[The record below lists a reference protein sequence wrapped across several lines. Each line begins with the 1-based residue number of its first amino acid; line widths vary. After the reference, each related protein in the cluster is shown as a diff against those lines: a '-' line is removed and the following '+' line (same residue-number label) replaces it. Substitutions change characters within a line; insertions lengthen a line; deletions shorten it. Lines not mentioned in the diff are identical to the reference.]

1 MQFELWQLFLISI
14 LYLGLLFLI
23 ATATDRQ
30 WIPASIVRHPLV
42 YTLSLGVYATSWSF
56 YGSVGFAQ
64 KEGFSFLAI
73 YLGAT
78 IAFIASPILLRP
90 ILKLTESYR
99 LSSLADLFAFRY
111 HSQAAGILV
120 TLFMLAGTL
129 PYMSLQIH
137 AITST
142 LKIMTQS
149 TQNSDMALGFC
160 ITIGLFSI
168 LFGARHISPREK
180 HHGLVVAIAFESLVK
195 LVTLLM
201 VGLFAVFGIFGGFSE
216 LNQYLELNPEAN
228 AALFKPVT
236 EGPWATLLMLSFAAA
251 FLLPRQFHMIFVENT
266 DPKAMNTASW
276 AFPLFLLLLNISIPP
291 ILWAGESLNLNIPA
305 DLYVLGIT
313 LKSDSSV
320 LPVLTFLGGLSAAS
334 AMIIVTTL
342 ALASMCMNHL
352 VLPASFPS
360 KLSSGTN
367 MYYWLLWG
375 RRLVIV
381 LIIAAGYGFYLVQQ
395 YNQGLAGLGLISFV
409 AVAQCLPGIVGL
421 LYWQRASKAGF
432 IAGLLVGISIWG
444 ITLLL
449 PLFERAGIIVLPFLT
464 TPNLAISTT
473 DSALWSLAFNS
484 LAFVLFS
491 FLMPQ
496 SDEEREVSN
505 ACFRKGF
512 LVPEGKVRA
521 TSIDEFENQLTK
533 VIGIDIARSEIKRA
547 LSDLGV
553 NHETVD
559 TAALPL
565 LRAQINRNLSGL
577 VGPVLSRM
585 IVNEHLQIDRA
596 TKTALADTIQFVE
609 DKDEKTRSKL
619 EGVSSELDALRRF
632 HFQVLQDLPLGVV
645 SVSEDNHIVS
655 WNNAM
660 ARLTGIEQT
669 TIIGQ
674 SVDHIEPPWQ
684 NLLVSFV
691 SSKDFQISKLKII
704 VNKEPYILNLFKA
717 VVSHDQKQR
726 NGIVILIED
735 HSERYSLEEKL
746 AHSERLASIGQL
758 ATGVAHEI
766 GNPVTGIACLAQDLQ
781 SEPDNTLVLQQ
792 GLEQI
797 LKQTERIDNIVRALV
812 NFSHTDRI
820 DHHSVGPLSLHHTID
835 QAIQLVSLNHSNLQ
849 LIYQNQCDESLYV
862 AGYSQKLI
870 QVFVN
875 LLSNA
880 TDVSDLGD
888 TIEIQALAYDNTI
901 TTTVRDYGKGIEESH
916 LAKIFEPFFTTKPVG
931 EGTGL
936 GLSLSYNI
944 IQEHGGSI
952 CASNRSDKGCQFE
965 VSLPRFRP
973 TDNSLNNLA
982 NNRSDS

>member
-1 MQFELWQLFLISI
+1 MQFELWQLFLVSI

-23 ATATDRQ
+23 ATATDRC
-30 WIPASIVRHPLV
+30 WIPASIARHPLV

-64 KEGFSFLAI
+64 KEGFSFLTI

-78 IAFIASPILLRP
+78 IAFVASPILLRP

-99 LSSLADLFAFRY
+99 LASLADLFAFRY
-111 HSQAAGILV
+111 HSQAAGVLV

-129 PYMSLQIH
+129 PYMSLQIQ
-137 AITST
+137 AITNT

-149 TQNSDMALGFC
+149 AQNSDMALGFC

-168 LFGARHISPREK
+168 LFGARHISLREK

-195 LVTLLM
+195 LVTLLI
-201 VGLFAVFGIFGGFSE
+201 VGLFAIFGIFGGFSE
-216 LNQYLELNPEAN
+216 LNHYLELNPEAN
-228 AALFKPVT
+228 AALFKPVK
-236 EGPWATLLMLSFAAA
+236 EGPWATLMMLSFAAA
-251 FLLPRQFHMIFVENT
+251 FLLPRQFHMIFVENI
-266 DPKAMNTASW
+266 DPKAINTASW
-276 AFPLFLLLLNISIPP
+276 AFPLFLLLLNISILP
-291 ILWAGESLNLNIPA
+291 ILWAGESLNLSIPA

-313 LKSDSSV
+313 LKSGSSI
-320 LPVLTFLGGLSAAS
+320 LPILTFLGGLSAAS

-352 VLPASFPS
+352 VLPASFPLR
-360 KLSSGTN
+360 LSSGTN
-367 MYYWLLWG
+367 MYHWLLWG

-381 LIIAAGYGFYLVQQ
+381 LIIAAGYGFYLVKQ

-432 IAGLLVGISIWG
+432 IAGLLVGGFIWG

-449 PLFERAGIIVLPFLT
+449 PLFERAGIIALPFLST
-464 TPNLAISTT
+464 QILAISTT

-491 FLMPQ
+491 LTMPQ

-512 LVPEGKVRA
+512 LLPQGKVRA
-521 TSIDEFENQLTK
+521 TSIGEFEHQLTK
-533 VIGIDIARSEIKRA
+533 IIGTDIARGEIKRA
-547 LSDLGV
+547 LSDLGMD
-553 NHETVD
+553 HETVD

-585 IVNEHLQIDRA
+585 IVNQHLQIDRA
-596 TKTALADTIQFVE
+596 TKSALADTIQFVE
-609 DKDEKTRSKL
+609 TKNEKTRSKL

-645 SVSEDNHIVS
+645 SVSEDNLIVS

-660 ARLTGIEQT
+660 ERLTGIEQSA
-669 TIIGQ
+669 IIGQ
-674 SVDHIEPPWQ
+674 SINIIQQPWQ
-684 NLLVSFV
+684 KILVSFI
-691 SSKDFQISKLKII
+691 SSTNFQISKLKTI
-704 VNKEPYILNLFKA
+704 VNKEPHVLNLFKA

-726 NGIVILIED
+726 SGIVILIED
-735 HSERYSLEEKL
+735 HSERYSLEKKL

-781 SEPDNTLVLQQ
+781 SEPENTLVLQK

-797 LKQTERIDNIVRALV
+797 LTQTERIDNIVRALV
-812 NFSHTDRI
+812 NFSHTDRF
-820 DHHSVGPLSLHHTID
+820 DDHSVDPLSLHHTIN
-835 QAIQLVSLNHSNLQ
+835 QAIQLVSLNHSSLQ
-849 LIYQNQCDESLYV
+849 LTYDNQCDESLYV
-862 AGYSQKLI
+862 LGYSQKLI

-880 TDVSDLGD
+880 TDASIQGGK
-888 TIEIQALAYDNTI
+888 IEILALAHDNTVKTI
-901 TTTVRDYGKGIEESH
+901 IRDYGKGIEENH
-916 LAKIFEPFFTTKPVG
+916 LAKIFEPFFTTKAVG

-936 GLSLSYNI
+936 GLSLTYNI

-952 CASNRSDKGCQFE
+952 SASNRVDKGCQFE
-965 VSLPRFRP
+965 VSLPRFKP
-973 TDNSLNNLA
+973 TNNILNQKTEL
-982 NNRSDS
+982 

>member
-1 MQFELWQLFLISI
+1 MQFELWQLFLVSV

-30 WIPASIVRHPLV
+30 WIPLSIVHHPLV

-64 KEGFSFLAI
+64 KEGYSFLTI

-78 IAFIASPILLRP
+78 IAFVASPILLRP
-90 ILKLTESYR
+90 ILKLTETYR
-99 LSSLADLFAFRY
+99 LASLADLFAFRY
-111 HSQAAGILV
+111 HSQAAGVLV

-129 PYMSLQIH
+129 PYMSLQIQ
-137 AITST
+137 AITNT
-142 LKIMTQS
+142 LKMMIQGS
-149 TQNSDMALGFC
+149 QHSYMALGFC
-160 ITIGLFSI
+160 ITVALFSI
-168 LFGARHISPREK
+168 LFGARHISLREK

-195 LVTLLM
+195 LVTLLI
-201 VGLFAVFGIFGGFSE
+201 VGLFAIFGIFGGFSE
-216 LNQYLELNPEAN
+216 LNHYLELNPAAN

-236 EGPWATLLMLSFAAA
+236 EGPWATLMMLSFAAA

-266 DPKAMNTASW
+266 NPRGINTASW

-313 LKSDSSV
+313 LESGSTI
-320 LPVLTFLGGLSAAS
+320 LPLLTFLGGLSAAS

-352 VLPASFPS
+352 VLPASFRFPP
-360 KLSSGTN
+360 KLSASTN
-367 MYYWLLWG
+367 MYQWLLWG

-421 LYWQRASKAGF
+421 LYWQRASRAGF
-432 IAGLLVGISIWG
+432 IAGLLVGGSIWAV
-444 ITLLL
+444 TLLL
-449 PLFERAGIIVLPFLT
+449 PLFERAGIIAVPFLSV
-464 TPNLAISTT
+464 PDLAINTT
-473 DSALWSLAFNS
+473 DSALWSLVLNS

-491 FLMPQ
+491 LKMPQ
-496 SDEEREVSN
+496 SDEEREVSD
-505 ACFRKGF
+505 ACFREGF
-512 LVPEGKVRA
+512 LVPQGEIQA
-521 TSIDEFENQLTK
+521 TSIEEFEQQLAK
-533 VIGIDIARSEIKRA
+533 IIGSDIADSEIRRA
-547 LSDLGV
+547 LADL
-553 NHETVD
+553 NLNKTNLN
-559 TAALPL
+559 TAALSL
-565 LRAQINRNLSGL
+565 LRSQVNRNLSGL

-609 DKDEKTRSKL
+609 SKDERSRSEL
-619 EGVSSELDALRRF
+619 EGVASELDALRRF

-645 SVSEDNHIVS
+645 SVSQDGRIVS

-660 ARLTGIEQT
+660 SHLTGIDQDRV
-669 TIIGQ
+669 ISSLVGAINA
-674 SVDHIEPPWQ
+674 PWKQ
-684 NLLVSFV
+684 LFESFI
-691 SSKDFQISKLKII
+691 SSKDFQISKLKMI
-704 VNKEPYILNLFKA
+704 VNHKPHVLNLFKA
-717 VVSHDQKQR
+717 EVSQDQTHR
-726 NGIVILIED
+726 SGIVILIED

-766 GNPVTGIACLAQDLQ
+766 GNPLTGIACLAQDLQ
-781 SEPDNTLVLQQ
+781 AEPENTLVLQQ
-792 GLEQI
+792 GLEKI
-797 LKQTERIDNIVRALV
+797 LTQTERIGNIVRSLV
-812 NFSHTDRI
+812 NFSH
-820 DHHSVGPLSLHHTID
+820 VGASHEQPADALNLHHTIS
-835 QAIQLVSLNHSNLQ
+835 QAIQLVSLSHAAKQLSYLNH
-849 LIYQNQCDESLYV
+849 CDESIRV
-862 AGYSQKLI
+862 SGYSQKLI

-880 TDVSDLGD
+880 TDASGTGGD
-888 TIEIQALAYDNTI
+888 IEINAIQSDSTVL
-901 TTTVRDYGKGIEESH
+901 TTVRDFGKGIEENH

-936 GLSLSYNI
+936 GLSLTYNI

-952 CASNRSDKGCQFE
+952 SVSNLDGRGCQFE
-965 VSLPRFRP
+965 ISLPRHQP
-973 TDNSLNNLA
+973 IA
-982 NNRSDS
+982 EIA